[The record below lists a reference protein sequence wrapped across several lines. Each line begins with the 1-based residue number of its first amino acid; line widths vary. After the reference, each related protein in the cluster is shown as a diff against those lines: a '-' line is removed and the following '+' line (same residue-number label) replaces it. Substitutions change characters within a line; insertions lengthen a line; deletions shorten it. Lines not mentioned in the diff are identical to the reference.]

1 MGVVAACAGL
11 LVAAPVAEAATSKY
25 APDAQSRN
33 FNGGLGGWTNSER
46 AGGLCLIMGL
56 TCPSITNSHQP
67 TGGNGGG
74 FIRTSGNSLLGVIS
88 EAEGTW
94 TSPSFRYRG
103 ADGEEAGSVDFTMD
117 RRADVS
123 TLVQAEGQATY
134 KVDLVGGGGSRQII
148 DSTPLQ
154 GADNWESVS
163 ASVPVSDLEIGDRYR
178 IRITSEFVTPVTVV
192 GQFADVDY
200 DNVELIADTSG
211 ARGPRGPRGPRG
223 SAGGSGGGGKKLTC
237 RGKTPSKKDLRR
249 LMTKGRNGNARPR
262 IKGRGLRL
270 RIANKGKHKV
280 RCRVQVIGQARLV
293 GDGKATKSD
302 RIRVKDGK
310 SKQLRMGI
318 RSGKSTRLRAAKRVR
333 MRYRVKT
340 EGKKVRVNNRVRL
353 RRGGGISL

>member
-25 APDAQSRN
+25 APNAQSRN
-33 FNGGLGGWTNSER
+33 FNGGVGGWTNSER

-56 TCPSITNSHQP
+56 TCPSITNSHQA

-103 ADGEEAGSVDFTMD
+103 ADGDEAGSVDFTMD

-134 KVDLVGGGGSRQII
+134 RVDVVGGGGSRQII

-163 ASVPVSDLEIGDRYR
+163 ASVPVSELEIGDRYR

-211 ARGPRGPRGPRG
+211 ARGPRGPRGR
-223 SAGGSGGGGKKLTC
+223 AGGSGGGGKKLTC
-237 RGKTPSKKDLRR
+237 RGKTPSKKELRR
-249 LMTKGRNGNARPR
+249 LMTKGRNDNARAR
-262 IKGRGLRL
+262 VKGSRLRL
-270 RIANKGKHKV
+270 NVANKGKHKV
-280 RCRVQVIGQARLV
+280 RCRVQVIGQARLT

-302 RIRVKDGK
+302 RVRVKDGK
-310 SKQLRMGI
+310 SKQLRMVI
-318 RSGKSTRLRAAKRVR
+318 RNRAETRLRASRRVR

-353 RRGGGISL
+353 RRGGGGISL